1 MNEIQIIQRQ
11 LATERLHFAEA
22 ASACAGALDNATWA
36 EASEFAHACADYFA
50 FAVSRFAAGST
61 AAAKLQALRAANPV
75 STDALWRDF
84 LRLFNADWQ
93 QHFARL
99 DARLMRGTPVT
110 QWRAL
115 SGIDADS
122 IFTER
127 ALYERV
133 QATLPSGIAPAARSA
148 FLP

>member
-1 MNEIQIIQRQ
+1 MNEIQIIQQQ
-11 LATERLHFAEA
+11 LVTERLHFAEVA
-22 ASACAGALDNATWA
+22 RACADALDKETWA
-36 EASEFAHACADYFA
+36 QETEFAHACADYFA
-50 FAVSRFAAGST
+50 FAVSRFDAGST
-61 AAAKLQALRAANPV
+61 AAAKLQARGAPNPV
-75 STDALWRDF
+75 STDAFWQDF
-84 LRLFNADWQ
+84 LQLFNADRQ

-99 DARLMRGTPVT
+99 DARLTRSTPVT
-110 QWRAL
+110 QWRVL

-133 QATLPSGIAPAARSA
+133 KATLPSGIAPAALSA